1 MLSVAYRLQSGAPDA
16 GLTNALDKSFLSWDK
31 SALPFDGMHIKT
43 ATDSASVLINNLMFL
58 SAFMCLPKNKKGFS
72 GTGQCIFECTN

>member
-1 MLSVAYRLQSGAPDA
+1 MLSVAYRLQSGAPDD

-58 SAFMCLPKNKKGFS
+58 ALLCVFQKKGFS
-72 GTGQCIFECTN
+72 GVHHS